1 MTNRLQGQKT
11 PVRLLMID
19 NYDSFT
25 FNLVQYL
32 GELGA
37 QVEVVRNDV
46 EKVDELLGRDP
57 AGVVISPGPGEPKAA
72 GMSVEMVA
80 ACANRGIP
88 LLGVCLGHQ
97 SIGVAF
103 GGQIVRARSIMHGK
117 VSSIEHDGSGVLRGI
132 ASPFTAT
139 RYHSLVIEEDSCP
152 EELVITARS
161 DDGEIMA
168 VRHREFP
175 IEGVQFHPESI
186 LTRVGK
192 ALLGSFLEDCS
203 PGAVA

>member
-1 MTNRLQGQKT
+1 M
-11 PVRLLMID
+11 RLLMID

-37 QVEVVRNDV
+37 QVDVVRNDV
-46 EKVDELLGRDP
+46 QQVDELLEREP

-72 GMSVEMVA
+72 GISVELVS
-80 ACANRGIP
+80 ACAKRGIP

-103 GGQIVRARSIMHGK
+103 GGQIIRARSIMHGK

-132 ASPFTAT
+132 ASPFEAT
-139 RYHSLVIEEDSCP
+139 RYHSLVIEKESCP

-168 VRHREFP
+168 IRHRELP

-192 ALLGSFLEDCS
+192 TLLGSFLEDCS

>member
-1 MTNRLQGQKT
+1 
-11 PVRLLMID
+11 MID

-46 EKVDELLGRDP
+46 QSVDEVLDRKP

-72 GMSVEMVA
+72 GISIELVS
-80 ACANRGIP
+80 ACAKRGVP

-103 GGQIVRARSIMHGK
+103 GGQIVRAQSIMHGK

-132 ASPFTAT
+132 ASPFEAT
-139 RYHSLVIEEDSCP
+139 RYHSLVIEKESCP

-161 DDGEIMA
+161 DDGEIMG
-168 VRHREFP
+168 VRHRELP

-192 ALLGSFLEDCS
+192 TLLGSFLEGCS
-203 PGAVA
+203 PGVGA

>member
-1 MTNRLQGQKT
+1 MADRLQEQRA
-11 PVRLLMID
+11 PVRLLTID

-46 EKVDELLGRDP
+46 EKVDELLERDP

-72 GMSVEMVA
+72 GISVEMVS
-80 ACANRGIP
+80 ACAKRGIP

-103 GGQIVRARSIMHGK
+103 GGQIVRAQSIMHGK

-132 ASPFTAT
+132 ASPFEAT
-139 RYHSLVIEEDSCP
+139 RYHSLVVERESCP
-152 EELVITARS
+152 EELVITACS

-186 LTRVGK
+186 LTRIGK
-192 ALLGSFLEDCS
+192 TLLGSFLEGCS
-203 PGAVA
+203 PGDVA

>member
-1 MTNRLQGQKT
+1 
-11 PVRLLMID
+11 MID

-37 QVEVVRNDV
+37 RVEVVRNDV
-46 EKVDELLGRDP
+46 EKVDELLERDL

-72 GMSVEMVA
+72 GISVEMVS
-80 ACANRGIP
+80 ACAKRGIP

-103 GGQIVRARSIMHGK
+103 GGEIIRARSIMHGK

-132 ASPFTAT
+132 TSPFEAT
-139 RYHSLVIEEDSCP
+139 RYHSLVIEKESCP

-192 ALLGSFLEDCS
+192 TLLGSFLESCS
-203 PGAVA
+203 PGVVA